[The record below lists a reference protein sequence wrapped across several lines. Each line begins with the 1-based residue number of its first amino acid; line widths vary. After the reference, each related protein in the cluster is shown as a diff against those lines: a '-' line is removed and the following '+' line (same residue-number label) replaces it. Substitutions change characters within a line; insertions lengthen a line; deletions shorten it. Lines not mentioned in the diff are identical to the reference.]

1 MKAAQTTQ
9 EKLAAIRKAQQEK
22 AGPCIL
28 AQLKAKMAQP
38 TPAAQSQTG
47 PARSAPPPSANILGK
62 RPIIA
67 PKDNTVPN
75 PDEEVDQSIRARLLN
90 SVFKIPI
97 FGRLTENVVD
107 SVDAVVKSYNG
118 MDEEEIEAQRKARRE
133 KRRARSAVEEV
144 DATVIVDS
152 RAPSPVKGEEKELD
166 QEEALKLLLQLQEDE
181 EFVPP
186 PKRARTS
193 KHQKIIVGAVEYNTY
208 IRLAKA
214 MDSKDFQEQDVWLEK
229 LEILFPEMARTTD
242 KKKHDVLAAHKG
254 NWGFPAYLMCL
265 EIPLGSI
272 TANKPLVQAYN
283 RWIKNHLKI
292 DNPAD
297 WDGTFEPPGLAKY
310 AEDDA

>member
-47 PARSAPPPSANILGK
+47 PARNAPPPSANILGK

-67 PKDNTVPN
+67 PKDNTAPN

-186 PKRARTS
+186 P
-193 KHQKIIVGAVEYNTY
+193 
-208 IRLAKA
+208 
-214 MDSKDFQEQDVWLEK
+214 QEGQDEQA
-229 LEILFPEMARTTD
+229 PQDYR
-242 KKKHDVLAAHKG
+242 G
-254 NWGFPAYLMCL
+254 CCR
-265 EIPLGSI
+265 
-272 TANKPLVQAYN
+272 VQ
-283 RWIKNHLKI
+283 HVH
-292 DNPAD
+292 
-297 WDGTFEPPGLAKY
+297 PPGEGHGFQRLPGAGCLA
-310 AEDDA
+310 

>member
-1 MKAAQTTQ
+1 MKD
-9 EKLAAIRKAQQEK
+9 KLVAILKAQEEK

-38 TPAAQSQTG
+38 TG

-133 KRRARSAVEEV
+133 KRRARSTVEEV

-193 KHQKIIVGAVEYNTY
+193 KHHKIIVGAVEYNTY